1 MFVNCAS
8 DPSTFKKIDEKIE
21 IPSNVMSIVINMN
34 TKHIHKSLKWR
45 KYAPPLHKKSYIEQ
59 FNNEGANA
67 SEWVTD
73 EENILKW

>member
-1 MFVNCAS
+1 
-8 DPSTFKKIDEKIE
+8 
-21 IPSNVMSIVINMN
+21 MSIVINMN